1 MKPSIHWLIR
11 GSILL
16 GAALLAGCASQPPIK
31 PDPQFNAA
39 MPPEPSQHNPVQS
52 NGAIFQTGQVDNMF
66 ADSRPYRVG
75 DILTVIL
82 EERMQAS
89 KSAQTSTGKSQDTA
103 ITPPNVLGLSGPLV
117 ERLNAQ
123 ISGERDF
130 AGDGESSQQNTLNG
144 QITVTVSRVLSNG
157 NLVIR
162 GQKWIGI
169 NQGSEFIK
177 LAGMVRP
184 QDIAPDNTVMST
196 RVANAKIAYGGEGV
210 INESNNMGWL
220 ARFFNSPVFP
230 F

>member
-1 MKPSIHWLIR
+1 MKPSIQSLFRAPVWL
-11 GSILL
+11 GVV
-16 GAALLAGCASQPPIK
+16 LLAGCASQPPIK
-31 PDPQFNAA
+31 PDPQFEPSL
-39 MPPEPSQHNPVQS
+39 PPEASEHNPVQS
-52 NGAIFQTGQVDNMF
+52 NGAIFQTGQVDNLF

-89 KSAQTSTGKSQDTA
+89 KSAQTSTGKSQETA
-103 ITPPNVLGLSGPLV
+103 ITPPNVLGLTGPAI

-144 QITVTVSRVLSNG
+144 QITVTVARVLSNG

-184 QDIAPDNTVMST
+184 QDIAADNTIMST
-196 RVANAKIAYGGEGV
+196 RVANAQIAYGGEGV

>member
-1 MKPSIHWLIR
+1 MKPSIQ
-11 GSILL
+11 SLL
-16 GAALLAGCASQPPIK
+16 GAPLLVAFALLAGCASQPPIK
-31 PDPQFNAA
+31 PDPQFNPA
-39 MPPEPSQHNPVQS
+39 MPPEASEHNPVQS

-75 DILTVIL
+75 DILTVLL

-89 KSAQTSTGKSQDTA
+89 KSAQTSTGKSQETA
-103 ITPPNVLGLSGPLV
+103 ITPPNILGLTGPAI

-123 ISGERDF
+123 ITGERDF
-130 AGDGESSQQNTLNG
+130 AGDGASSQQNTLNG
-144 QITVTVSRVLSNG
+144 QITVTVARVLSNG

-184 QDIAPDNTVMST
+184 QDIAADNTVMSS
-196 RVANAKIAYGGEGV
+196 RVANAQIAYGGEGV
-210 INESNNMGWL
+210 INESNNMGWM
-220 ARFFNSPVFP
+220 ARFFNSPIFP

>member
-1 MKPSIHWLIR
+1 MKPSIQSLCR
-11 GSILL
+11 TPVLVVV
-16 GAALLAGCASQPPIK
+16 ALLAGCASQPPIK
-31 PDPQFNAA
+31 PDPQFEPS
-39 MPPEPSQHNPVQS
+39 MPPEASEHNPVQS

-75 DILTVIL
+75 DILTVVM
-82 EERMQAS
+82 EESMQAS
-89 KSAQTSTGKSQDTA
+89 KSAQTSTGKSQETE
-103 ITPPNVLGLSGPLV
+103 ITPPNVLGLTGPAI

-144 QITVTVSRVLSNG
+144 QITVTVARVLSNG

-184 QDIAPDNTVMST
+184 QDIAADNTVMST
-196 RVANAKIAYGGEGV
+196 RVANAQIAYGGEGV

>member
-1 MKPSIHWLIR
+1 MKSSIHWLSR
-11 GSILL
+11 VS
-16 GAALLAGCASQPPIK
+16 ALAGIAVLAGCASQPPIK

-103 ITPPNVLGLSGPLV
+103 ITPPNVLGLTGPLV
-117 ERLNAQ
+117 DRLNAQ

>member
-1 MKPSIHWLIR
+1 MKPSIHWLSR
-11 GSILL
+11 GATLI
-16 GAALLAGCASQPPIK
+16 GIALLAGCASQPPIK
-31 PDPQFNAA
+31 PDPQFESSL
-39 MPPEPSQHNPVQS
+39 PPEASEHNPVQS

-89 KSAQTSTGKSQDTA
+89 KSAQTSTGKSQETA
-103 ITPPNVLGLSGPLV
+103 ITPPNVLGLTGPAI

-144 QITVTVSRVLSNG
+144 QITVTVARVLSNG

-184 QDIAPDNTVMST
+184 QDIAADNTIMST
-196 RVANAKIAYGGEGV
+196 RVANAQIAYGGEGV

>member
-1 MKPSIHWLIR
+1 MKPSIQSLFR
-11 GSILL
+11 APVLV
-16 GAALLAGCASQPPIK
+16 AFALLAGCASQPPIK
-31 PDPQFNAA
+31 PDPQFEPS
-39 MPPEPSQHNPVQS
+39 MPPEASQHNPVQS

-75 DILTVIL
+75 DILTVVL

-89 KSAQTSTGKSQDTA
+89 KSAQTSTGKSQETG
-103 ITPPNVLGLSGPLV
+103 ITPPNVLGLTGPAI

-144 QITVTVSRVLSNG
+144 QITVTVARVLSNG

-184 QDIAPDNTVMST
+184 QDIAADNTIMST
-196 RVANAKIAYGGEGV
+196 RVANAQIAYGGEGV

>member
-1 MKPSIHWLIR
+1 M
-11 GSILL
+11 
-16 GAALLAGCASQPPIK
+16 
-31 PDPQFNAA
+31 
-39 MPPEPSQHNPVQS
+39 QS
-52 NGAIFQTGQVDNMF
+52 NGAIFQAGQVDNMF
-66 ADSRPYRVG
+66 ADARPYRVG

-89 KSAQTSTGKSQDTA
+89 KSAQTSTGKSQETA
-103 ITPPNVLGLSGPLV
+103 ITPPNVLGLTGPAI

-123 ISGERDF
+123 ITGERDF

-144 QITVTVSRVLSNG
+144 QITVTVARVLSNG

-196 RVANAKIAYGGEGV
+196 RVANAQIAYGGEGV

>member
-1 MKPSIHWLIR
+1 MNASISTVSRLAP
-11 GSILL
+11 LVAL
-16 GAALLAGCASQPPIK
+16 ALLAGCASQPPIK
-31 PDPQFNAA
+31 PDPQFTPS
-39 MPPEPSQHNPVQS
+39 MPPERSQNNPVQS
-52 NGAIFQTGQVDNMF
+52 NGAIYQSGQVDNMF

-75 DILTVIL
+75 DILTVVL
-82 EERMQAS
+82 EEQMQAS
-89 KSAQTSTGKSQDTA
+89 KSAGTSTGKSQDTS
-103 ITPPNVLGLSGPLV
+103 ITPPNVLGLTGAAI

-130 AGDGESSQQNTLNG
+130 SGDGSSSQQNNLSG

-184 QDIAPDNTVMST
+184 QDIAADNTIMST
-196 RVANAKIAYGGEGV
+196 RVANAQIAYGGEGV
-210 INESNNMGWL
+210 INDSNNMGWL

>member
-1 MKPSIHWLIR
+1 MKPSIHWLFRTPALVGI
-11 GSILL
+11 
-16 GAALLAGCASQPPIK
+16 ALLAGCASQPPIK
-31 PDPQFNAA
+31 PDPQFDAA

-103 ITPPNVLGLSGPLV
+103 ITPPNVLGLSGPLL

-210 INESNNMGWL
+210 INDSNNMGWL